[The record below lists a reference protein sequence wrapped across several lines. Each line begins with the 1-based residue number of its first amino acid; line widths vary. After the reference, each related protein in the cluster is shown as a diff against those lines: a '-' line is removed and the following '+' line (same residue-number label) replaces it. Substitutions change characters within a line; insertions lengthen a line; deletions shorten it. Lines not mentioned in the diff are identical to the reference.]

1 MRLTKTLSIVA
12 ALSAALLGCAAPT
25 SPSESVAPRASGP
38 WSDEFDGPAGAL
50 PSASFWTYD
59 LGNNG
64 GWGNNELQRY
74 TADINNAR
82 LDGLGHL
89 VIRVESSQSG
99 YTSAR
104 LKTQGLRLAQ
114 FGRVEARI
122 KLPSGQ
128 GIWPAFWML
137 GGSFNGSNWPDSGE
151 IDIMESMGSRP
162 GTVYAAVH
170 GPKYSGGGGIS
181 GTYSLPSNGS
191 FADDFHTFAVEW
203 APASLRFMVDGAVY
217 HSVTPQRLP
226 PGALW
231 VFDQSFFVLLNVAVG
246 GNFVGPP
253 DTTTRFPQEMLVD
266 YVRYIR

>member
-1 MRLTKTLSIVA
+1 MSMKIALSIVLA
-12 ALSAALLGCAAPT
+12 FSFFSAGCANPVSPAKSAASNT
-25 SPSESVAPRASGP
+25 SGSWA
-38 WSDEFDGPAGAL
+38 DEFDGPAGAP
-50 PSASFWTYD
+50 PSASSWTYD

-64 GWGNNELQRY
+64 GWGNGEIQRY
-74 TADINNAR
+74 DINNAR

-89 VIRVESSQSG
+89 VIRVESSPSG

-137 GGSFNGSNWPDSGE
+137 GGSFNGSNWPDCGE
-151 IDIMESMGSRP
+151 IDIMESKGSRP
-162 GTVYAAVH
+162 GTVYGTVH
-170 GPKYSGGGGIS
+170 GPQYSGGSGIS
-181 GTYSLPSNGS
+181 GTYTLRSDGS

-203 APASLRFMVDGAVY
+203 APVSLQFLVDGAVY
-217 HSVTPQRLP
+217 HSATPQRLP
-226 PGALW
+226 PSALW

-246 GNFVGPP
+246 GNFVGAP
-253 DTTTRFPQEMLVD
+253 DATTRFPQEMLVD